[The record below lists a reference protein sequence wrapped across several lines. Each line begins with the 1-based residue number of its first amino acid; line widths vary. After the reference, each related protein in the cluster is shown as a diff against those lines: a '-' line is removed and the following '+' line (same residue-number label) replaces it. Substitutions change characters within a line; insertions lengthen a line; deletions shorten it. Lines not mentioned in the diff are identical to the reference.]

1 MYAYKLT
8 QTQREV
14 LEALVKL
21 YEKERRLIKSIEIAR
36 MIGKDEGTVRN
47 VISSLRSLGL
57 LDSKTGPSGGYTPTL
72 KAIELI
78 KTPALLSYGML
89 RIKKGAVET
98 GVTAY
103 TMEIIDILNPQGGKV
118 IMRVS
123 GNLDEIR
130 LGETIRV
137 GPTPYSR
144 LMIEG
149 DVIQIDKSAGQIAVQ
164 IKRMVSIPR
173 EAVGD
178 IASKRLITL
187 SPEQSLRE
195 IALLFFKK
203 KIRGA
208 PVVENDRIVGI
219 ITTTD
224 IAKAYSDG
232 DLRAKVKDYMK
243 RHVVT
248 IREDEDIM
256 DAIRLMELHG
266 VGRLIVV
273 NAVGEPKGIVTRT
286 DVLKRI
292 SALSTT

>member
-21 YEKERRLIKSIEIAR
+21 YDDYKRLIKSVEIAK
-36 MIGKDEGTVRN
+36 MIRKDEGTVRN

-78 KTPALLSYGML
+78 KTPALISYGML
-89 RIKKGAVET
+89 RIKKGSVET
-98 GVTAY
+98 GITAY
-103 TMEIIDILNPQGGKV
+103 TMEIIDALNPQGGKV
-118 IMRVS
+118 ILRVS
-123 GNLDEIR
+123 GNLDELSI
-130 LGETIRV
+130 GDVIRV
-137 GPTPYSR
+137 GPTPYNR

-149 DVIQIDKSAGQIAVQ
+149 EVIHIDKPAGQIAVQ

-173 EAVGD
+173 EAVGV
-178 IASKRLITL
+178 IASKKLIML
-187 SPEQSLRE
+187 NPKQFLKDVS
-195 IALLFFKK
+195 LLFFRK

-208 PVVENDRIVGI
+208 PVVENERIMGI

-232 DLRAKVKDYMK
+232 ELKAKVEDYMK

-248 IREDEDIM
+248 IREDEDIL

-286 DVLKRI
+286 DVLKRV
-292 SALSTT
+292 SALSY

>member
-1 MYAYKLT
+1 M
-8 QTQREV
+8 
-14 LEALVKL
+14 KL
-21 YEKERRLIKSIEIAR
+21 YEKHRRLIKSIEIAR

-78 KTPALLSYGML
+78 KTPALVSYGML
-89 RIKKGAVET
+89 RVKKGLEET
-98 GVTAY
+98 NVTAY
-103 TMEIIDILNPQGGKV
+103 TMEIIDVLNPNGGKV
-118 IMRVS
+118 ILRAG
-123 GNLDEIR
+123 GNLEELSPGDYV
-130 LGETIRV
+130 RV
-137 GPTPYSR
+137 GPTPYTR

-149 DVIQIDKSAGQIAVQ
+149 EVIHVDISAGQIAVQ

-173 EAVGD
+173 EAVGE
-178 IASKRLITL
+178 ISSKKLVTL
-187 SPEQSLRE
+187 KPKQSLRE
-195 IALLFFKK
+195 AALLFFKK

-232 DLRAKVKDYMK
+232 NFRAVVEDYMK

-248 IREDEDIM
+248 IREDEDIL
-256 DAIRLMELHG
+256 DAVRLMELHG

-292 SALSTT
+292 SALSY